1 MSDAAAAGA
10 DPGSVVSVPVA
21 PGTERP
27 VLEGSPAGMD
37 AGDRE
42 LLATA
47 TAVLDTRYRQGMHEV
62 AAALR
67 LADGSVVTGIH
78 VEASA
83 GRASVC
89 AESAALSAAIVTG
102 SPVVAVVGVLR
113 RPTGSRHLIEP
124 CGVCAELL
132 ADHAPGA
139 RVWVA
144 VGDGFGAVD
153 VAELLPFRR
162 RRTGRSTVGSAVGPG
177 DGLAVGPGDG
187 SAVGSAAVSATPEV

>member
-1 MSDAAAAGA
+1 VTD
-10 DPGSVVSVPVA
+10 VPSS
-21 PGTERP
+21 PRSSPTDRP
-27 VLEGSPAGMD
+27 VLDGPPAGMD

-42 LLATA
+42 LLDTA
-47 TAVLDTRYRQGMHEV
+47 TTVLAARYRTGVHEV

-67 LADGSVVTGIH
+67 LADGTVVTGLH

-89 AESAALSAAIVTG
+89 AESAALSAAVIAG
-102 SPVVAVVGVLR
+102 EPVVSVVGVLR
-113 RPTGSRHLIEP
+113 RPGGSLHLIEP

-144 VGDGFGAVD
+144 VDDGFGPVAVAD
-153 VAELLPFRR
+153 LLPFRR
-162 RRTGRSTVGSAVGPG
+162 RRSARPASGVGSTGPTG
-177 DGLAVGPGDG
+177 D
-187 SAVGSAAVSATPEV
+187 SSTTPEV

>member
-1 MSDAAAAGA
+1 M
-10 DPGSVVSVPVA
+10 SVPVA
-21 PGTERP
+21 PGADRP
-27 VLEGSPAGMD
+27 VLEGPPAGMD
-37 AGDRE
+37 EGDRE
-42 LLATA
+42 LLTTA
-47 TAVLDTRYRQGMHEV
+47 TAVLDSRYRQGVHEV

-67 LADGSVVTGIH
+67 LADGTVVTGIH
-78 VEASA
+78 VEATA

-113 RPTGSRHLIEP
+113 RPGGTRHLIEP

-144 VGDGFGAVD
+144 VGDGFAAVG
-153 VAELLPFRR
+153 VSQLLPFRR
-162 RRTGRSTVGSAVGPG
+162 RRTGRSAVGP
-177 DGLAVGPGDG
+177 AAGPAAG
-187 SAVGSAAVSATPEV
+187 AAAGSAAASATPEV